1 MPMSQFKFR
10 LSFQTKVLVPVVA
23 FLVLLPAITL
33 WIVNGHITRQVH
45 DEARK
50 TLLTAEAVFR
60 DSLNI
65 HGTHLLSRYRTVANE
80 PRLKAASRATDKATM
95 ADQLAHLLG
104 EMGGDADLLLFSTD
118 TGELLASARR
128 DLSLS
133 DDDFAQRGALTIKRA
148 LEGNAAVE
156 IVSVRDHLYHVVSA
170 PVSLGG
176 AGPLAGAFTVAVN
189 VGDATTQQLQ
199 RQTRTQIVLV
209 SDQRVVAS
217 TFPSLELYSQVVE
230 LFQRLARQN
239 VSPSPAVAPL
249 IKDTI
254 MNSEHFLALAGRLAS
269 ATDGHRLGYLLLS
282 SYEPQLREVQ
292 ATQRTLLI
300 VSLLCIL
307 PSTAIVWWLVRRNT
321 QPLHQLRD
329 NAEAVG
335 RGDFSRRIE
344 VTASDECGELAQ
356 AFNQMT
362 QNLQT
367 SRAQRC
373 HKIVQSLLSFARQH
387 PPERSAVNVNDV
399 IGSVLEIL
407 AYELRTSN
415 VQVVQELDA
424 QMPHILAD
432 PHQLQQVFLNILNN
446 GRQALQARPQGGC
459 IRAATT
465 VASEHVRVVF
475 EDNGPGIPPE
485 IVRRIFDPFF
495 TTKPLGQA
503 TGLGL
508 SLAYG
513 IIKEHGGTIHAQSV
527 LGQGASLRARR
538 ERFASW

>member
-170 PVSLGG
+170 PVFLGG

-217 TFPSLELYSQVVE
+217 TLPSLELYSQVVE

-249 IKDTI
+249 IEDTI

-321 QPLHQLRD
+321 QPLRQLRD

>member
-170 PVSLGG
+170 PVFLGG

-217 TFPSLELYSQVVE
+217 TLPSLELYSQVVE

-249 IKDTI
+249 IEDTI

-282 SYEPQLREVQ
+282 SYEPQLRELQ

-321 QPLHQLRD
+321 QPLRQLRD

>member
-170 PVSLGG
+170 PVFLGG

-249 IKDTI
+249 IEDTI

-282 SYEPQLREVQ
+282 SYEPQLRELQ

-321 QPLHQLRD
+321 QPLRQLRD

>member
-1 MPMSQFKFR
+1 
-10 LSFQTKVLVPVVA
+10 
-23 FLVLLPAITL
+23 
-33 WIVNGHITRQVH
+33 
-45 DEARK
+45 
-50 TLLTAEAVFR
+50 
-60 DSLNI
+60 
-65 HGTHLLSRYRTVANE
+65 
-80 PRLKAASRATDKATM
+80 
-95 ADQLAHLLG
+95 
-104 EMGGDADLLLFSTD
+104 
-118 TGELLASARR
+118 
-128 DLSLS
+128 
-133 DDDFAQRGALTIKRA
+133 
-148 LEGNAAVE
+148 
-156 IVSVRDHLYHVVSA
+156 
-170 PVSLGG
+170 
-176 AGPLAGAFTVAVN
+176 
-189 VGDATTQQLQ
+189 
-199 RQTRTQIVLV
+199 
-209 SDQRVVAS
+209 
-217 TFPSLELYSQVVE
+217 
-230 LFQRLARQN
+230 
-239 VSPSPAVAPL
+239 L
-249 IKDTI
+249 IEDTI